1 MGNADP
7 IVTDDV
13 RALARAVVEG
23 VVHLHATAWDS
34 AAASL
39 SWSRWETAEHLA
51 DDLLVYGATLAA
63 PDYGSELPFRTTQR
77 RSGAPDEL
85 VHCAEESGS
94 PGLAAVIEAA
104 SKLFVAIADVTPPR
118 VIAAHVFGTT
128 GAEGFTA
135 MAAVE
140 LIVHGHDIFSGTNV
154 NWAPGDELCRRVVT
168 RLFPDVNTSNE
179 DCRSTNGV
187 STLLWATGRIS
198 LPGMP
203 KRTEWR
209 WYN

>member
-1 MGNADP
+1 MGTSDP
-7 IVTDDV
+7 IGTDDV
-13 RALARAVVEG
+13 RALAQAVVEG
-23 VVHLHATAWDS
+23 VVRLRTSAWDS
-34 AAASL
+34 AAGSL
-39 SWSRWETAEHLA
+39 SWTRWETAEHLA

-63 PDYGSELPFRTTQR
+63 PGYGSELPFRTTRR

-104 SKLFVAIADVTPPR
+104 STLFVAIADVTPPR
-118 VIAAHVFGTT
+118 VIAAHVFGAT

-140 LIVHGHDIFSGTNV
+140 LIVHGHDIFTGTTV
-154 NWAPGDELCRRVVT
+154 DWAPDDELCRRVAT
-168 RLFPDVNTSNE
+168 RLFPDVTIRRE
-179 DCRSTNGV
+179 DSRSTNGV

-198 LPGMP
+198 LPGRP